1 MLFHS
6 FVFSSSGAIHMMD
19 MEKCITTTTMV
30 HPTNIMIATMNQCT
44 ERLMKKQLFIN
55 QNHINQ
61 NHTNQ
66 NHLISQN
73 QAILRLW
80 YRKWNQPKIYFKKFT
95 LDIIFAFQKRVKYK
109 YSIFECHKVNEKI
122 KKTFISISWNIILF
136 IQVIWKNKTK
146 KISKSYLI
154 HIHIVITPLQIKH
167 VKLRYTNCWFQNT
180 TEIDIRNKFIKWQ
193 NKKS

>member
-1 MLFHS
+1 MLQQNQYTSPLAEDRQWSNKPYYLSNNNKIYNSIITTFC
-6 FVFSSSGAIHMMD
+6 SSGAIHMMD
-19 MEKCITTTTMV
+19 MGKCITTTTMV

-80 YRKWNQPKIYFKKFT
+80 YRKWNQPKINFIKFT
-95 LDIIFAFQKRVKYK
+95 LDIFFTFQKMRQVQVFNIWM
-109 YSIFECHKVNEKI
+109 SLNEQKI
-122 KKTFISISWNIILF
+122 KKHL
-136 IQVIWKNKTK
+136 QVLVETLYY
-146 KISKSYLI
+146 SFRL
-154 HIHIVITPLQIKH
+154 
-167 VKLRYTNCWFQNT
+167 
-180 TEIDIRNKFIKWQ
+180 
-193 NKKS
+193 

>member
-1 MLFHS
+1 MTVEIIWFMLFS
-6 FVFSSSGAIHMMD
+6 YFAFSSSGAIHMMD
-19 MEKCITTTTMV
+19 MGKCITTTTMV

-80 YRKWNQPKIYFKKFT
+80 YRKWNQPKTYFIKFT
-95 LDIIFAFQKRVKYK
+95 LDNYFLHFKNASST
-109 YSIFECHKVNEKI
+109 SIQYLNVI
-122 KKTFISISWNIILF
+122 KW
-136 IQVIWKNKTK
+136 TK
-146 KISKSYLI
+146 KNHKSICKY
-154 HIHIVITPLQIKH
+154 
-167 VKLRYTNCWFQNT
+167 
-180 TEIDIRNKFIKWQ
+180 
-193 NKKS
+193 